1 MGGDYGRDV
10 AVETCGCK
18 DLVERA
24 AAERLSRLP
33 TLSAA
38 ISGSLPRD
46 QAGVG
51 AGLQAATREFGSAL
65 GVAVI
70 GTVLTARFVHE
81 LPVGLRGE
89 HTVAQALA
97 AEPASAHQ
105 ILTAFV
111 AGADAGLRVI
121 GIAVLVIGCLVTAQS
136 LLTRRSR

>member
-1 MGGDYGRDV
+1 MTGIGV
-10 AVETCGCK
+10 MLA
-18 DLVERA
+18 
-24 AAERLSRLP
+24 LP

-51 AGLQAATREFGSAL
+51 AGLQAATARVRQRTSGSRSS
-65 GVAVI
+65 GRCSR
-70 GTVLTARFVHE
+70 ARFVHE